1 MPIASNHQAEVQET
15 LAQMG
20 LSRTEQSAYLTLL
33 ELGITTATP
42 LAHALSVPLTTA
54 QSLLQRLATMGIV
67 EVTKQKSRAVYEAKD
82 PHVFKVL
89 LEQRLQDISNIIPIL
104 KELRTDK
111 KASASIRVYTRERVA
126 DIFLQA
132 LSSKQ
137 KVVYEIV
144 SAKDLQQVLGE
155 RFHFTKR
162 RIEKKIQLKSLRIE
176 AQEVKKYNQKI
187 HERELREARFL
198 PRELTFQC
206 SVMFWDETIAFFTPA
221 SEGLAWIVQSA
232 AMVTMQK
239 QLFELLW
246 SISRKMETIQ

>member
-1 MPIASNHQAEVQET
+1 MPIASSHQAEVQESLT
-15 LAQMG
+15 EMG
-20 LSRTEQSAYLTLL
+20 LSRAEQGAYLALL
-33 ELGITTATP
+33 EMGRTTATP

-82 PHVFKVL
+82 PQVFKIL
-89 LEQRLQDISNIIPIL
+89 LEQRLQDIGHIIPIL
-104 KELRTDK
+104 KELRADK
-111 KASASIRVYTRERVA
+111 KTSASIRVYTRERVA

-137 KVVYEIV
+137 KIVYEIV
-144 SAKDLQQVLGE
+144 AAKDLQQVLGE

-162 RIEKKIQLKSLRIE
+162 RIEKKIQLKSLRVE

-198 PRELTFQC
+198 PRDLTFQC
-206 SVMFWDETIAFFTPA
+206 SVIFWDDTIAFFTSA
-221 SEGLAWIVQSA
+221 NEGLAWIVQSSS
-232 AMVTMQK
+232 MVIMQK
-239 QLFELLW
+239 QIFELLW
-246 SISRKMETIQ
+246 SVSRKMETIQ